1 MNKAELTQAIE
12 AKTGLNKD
20 DIDKVIKTFTEVVAD
35 ELAKDGKVQLIGFGT
50 FEVRKRKAKTARNPQ
65 TGEAVKVK
73 ATKVPVF
80 KAGAGLK
87 EKAAK
92 CKAKDIK

>member
-50 FEVRKRKAKTARNPQ
+50 FEVAERAAREGRNPQ
-65 TGEAVKVK
+65 TGETVKI
-73 ATKVPVF
+73 
-80 KAGAGLK
+80 
-87 EKAAK
+87 AA
-92 CKAKDIK
+92 